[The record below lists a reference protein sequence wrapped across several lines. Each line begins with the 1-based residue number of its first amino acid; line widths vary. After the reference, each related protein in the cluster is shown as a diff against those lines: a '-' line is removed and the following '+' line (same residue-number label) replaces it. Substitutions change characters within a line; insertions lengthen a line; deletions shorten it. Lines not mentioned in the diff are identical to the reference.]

1 MKKTGSFL
9 SLFIIAFTAGILS
22 IAGCGGSETS
32 TENIAE
38 DTLSSMQEE
47 LIVEEYYQLPLPGEF
62 FSSLR
67 DLGIKSKPNLLNPA
81 ENISNYT
88 TTEQKA
94 VNFGVYSSDLF
105 YSSTFD
111 LKSDILKYFDNLKRL
126 ADDLGISSVVTQN
139 TMDRIES
146 NLSNKDSLNAI
157 TSQVFYE
164 ASASLESN
172 GQGATL
178 ALVIAG
184 GLVESIYLSTNI
196 VSSYKDG
203 STAIQ
208 LIADQKFP
216 LENLYSYF
224 DKYEDDSNIN
234 RVAEQIAPL
243 RTVYSSLTETAKEN
257 KAAKDGRKVIGS
269 ETLIMINEADY
280 KELSEKAKSVRSVLI
295 NSSSK

>member
-1 MKKTGSFL
+1 MRKTGSFL
-9 SLFIIAFTAGILS
+9 GLLILAFTAGVLS
-22 IAGCGGSETS
+22 ITSCGGSDTTTDS
-32 TENIAE
+32 YAG
-38 DTLSSMQEE
+38 DTLNATQEE
-47 LIVEEYYQLPLPGEF
+47 LVVEEYYQLPLPGEF
-62 FSSLR
+62 FSSLKN
-67 DLGIKSKPNLLNPA
+67 LGIKAKPDLLNPI
-81 ENISNYT
+81 ENIANYT
-88 TTEQKA
+88 TTDQKA
-94 VNFGVYSSDLF
+94 VNFGIYSSDLF

-126 ADDLGISSVVTQN
+126 ADDLGISSVVTQS

-157 TSQVFYE
+157 TTQVFYE
-164 ASASLESN
+164 ASAALENN

-184 GLVESIYLSTNI
+184 GLIESIYLSTNL
-196 VSSYKDG
+196 VSSYNDG

-224 DKYEDDSNIN
+224 DKFEDDSNIN

-243 RTVYSSLTETAKEN
+243 RSVYSSLTETSKEN

-280 KELSEKAKSVRSVLI
+280 KELSEKSKSVRSVLI
-295 NSSSK
+295 NQSSK